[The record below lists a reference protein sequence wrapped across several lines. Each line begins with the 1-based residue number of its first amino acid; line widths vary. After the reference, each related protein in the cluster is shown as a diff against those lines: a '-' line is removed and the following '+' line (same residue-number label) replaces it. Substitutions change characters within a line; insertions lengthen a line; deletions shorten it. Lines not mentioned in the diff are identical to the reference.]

1 MHRDQ
6 SDMLVLNA
14 PTMVTGRK
22 QALTTGTLEHKRLTL
37 NYRCISCRS
46 DLEDGLMAVS
56 GYFRDSTCSVWR
68 NTYGGK
74 FCPTG

>member
-1 MHRDQ
+1 
-6 SDMLVLNA
+6 
-14 PTMVTGRK
+14 MVTGRK

-56 GYFRDSTCSVWR
+56 GYLWR
-68 NTYGGK
+68 KILSNRVTVGNTA
-74 FCPTG
+74 TTNNRLWIHWLSED